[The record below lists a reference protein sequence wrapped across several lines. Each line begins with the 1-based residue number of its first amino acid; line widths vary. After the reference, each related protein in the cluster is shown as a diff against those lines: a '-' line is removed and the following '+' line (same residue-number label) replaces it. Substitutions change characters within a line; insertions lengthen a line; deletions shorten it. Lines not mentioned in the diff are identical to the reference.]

1 MNGKKYINR
10 KEKKE
15 THRTTD
21 TKHTHTSAYCEARC
35 RSNNRTKS
43 PQLNEVVNSNEMS
56 MNKIKQKHGTHIN
69 RAQYCSLPK
78 QVILFS
84 IDLPSLSHSVPGQST
99 WLKLHRRDNEM
110 CTLRP
115 FLIRRPL
122 WISFSFFF
130 LSLLISV
137 YRSFCNFFPF
147 L

>member
-21 TKHTHTSAYCEARC
+21 TKHTHTHTSAYCEARC

-69 RAQYCSLPK
+69 RA
-78 QVILFS
+78 
-84 IDLPSLSHSVPGQST
+84 
-99 WLKLHRRDNEM
+99 
-110 CTLRP
+110 
-115 FLIRRPL
+115 
-122 WISFSFFF
+122 
-130 LSLLISV
+130 
-137 YRSFCNFFPF
+137 
-147 L
+147 